1 MEIFVP
7 DYEWNAHWKTVEE
20 SVDAGFAS
28 GDFSEGDEFKMV
40 RLTVGACTTYK
51 IIDGKPIPVA
61 ISFPLLFPS
70 DSMEDDGGSRAGT
83 CDY

>member
-7 DYEWNAHWKTVEE
+7 DYEWNAHYTSVES
-20 SVDAGFAS
+20 SVEAGMKC

-51 IIDGKPIPVA
+51 IVDGKPVPVA
-61 ISFPLLFPS
+61 VAFPKPLIGDEL
-70 DSMEDDGGSRAGT
+70 
-83 CDY
+83 